1 MTFFFATLE
10 PATTLFLFAASFVGS
25 FITVAMG
32 MGGGAMLL
40 AVMASLVPPSALIPL
55 HGVVQIGSNV
65 GRAAIMLPHTHWPP
79 VAGFAIGSILGVT
92 VGGLVVI
99 DLPAGVIQ
107 IGVGLFIIWSVL
119 RKPPAWLIRLPAL
132 TGVISSFLTM
142 FIGATG
148 AFVAAMLKS
157 LQLDRKA
164 HVATHG
170 VLMSLQ
176 HLLKIV
182 VFGLLG
188 FEFGPWLGFMLGM
201 IASGFIGT
209 LIGRRVLLRMN
220 DEIFGKLLTAVLL
233 ILAARLIWQG
243 SLAL

>member
-40 AVMASLVPPSALIPL
+40 AVMATLVPPSALIPL

>member
-10 PATTLFLFAASFVGS
+10 PATALFLFAASFVGS

-119 RKPPAWLIRLPAL
+119 QKPPAWLIKLPAL

>member
-1 MTFFFATLE
+1 MTLFFATLE

-79 VAGFAIGSILGVT
+79 VAGFAIGSVLGVT

-188 FEFGPWLGFMLGM
+188 FEFGPWLGFVLGM